1 MKIFEPEILFHA
13 LQITALVFIM
23 MVIIDWLDVRTR
35 GRLPQW
41 ITDNKM
47 KQYTVA
53 GLLGLTP
60 GCMGSYMNVSLYM
73 HGYLTIGAI
82 VGGMIATT
90 GEASLIMFALF
101 PKTAIFIHLL
111 LIGFGMIFAM
121 TTDLIVRLLKIDDKC
136 ECEAIVYHKD
146 ETSLVHYLREHLWAH
161 ILKKHIW
168 RIFLWTFLAIW
179 FVHLGENYLDL
190 RSFVNNYPQLVLLL
204 AVLIGLIPDVAPQFV
219 FIFLYHD
226 GLIPFSVLLTS
237 SMIQNGHGLIPLLS
251 YSVKNTLVIKGFNV
265 LFGVIVGIILMALG
279 Y

>member
-1 MKIFEPEILFHA
+1 MKLFEPEILLHA
-13 LQITALVFIM
+13 LQITAWVFIM

-41 ITDNKM
+41 IADNRM

-53 GLLGLTP
+53 GLLGITP
-60 GCMGSYMNVSLYM
+60 GCMGSYLNVSLYM

-90 GEASLIMFALF
+90 GEAALIMFALF
-101 PKTAIFIHLL
+101 PKTAIIIHLI
-111 LIGFGMIFAM
+111 LIGFGIIFAI
-121 TTDLIVRLLKIDDKC
+121 TTDLIVRFLKIDDKC
-136 ECEAIVYHKD
+136 ECEAVVYHRN
-146 ETSLVHYLREHLWAH
+146 ETSLAHYLKEHLWAH

-179 FVHLGENYLDL
+179 FVHLGEHYFDL
-190 RSFVNNYPQLVLLL
+190 KSFVSAHPQLVLLF

-219 FIFLYHD
+219 FVFLYHD

-265 LFGVIVGIILMALG
+265 LFGVIVGIIFMALG
-279 Y
+279 F

>member
-1 MKIFEPEILFHA
+1 MKIFEPQILIHA
-13 LQITALVFIM
+13 VQITAWVFIM

-90 GEASLIMFALF
+90 GEAALIMFALF
-101 PKTAIFIHLL
+101 PKTAIFIHLI
-111 LIGFGMIFAM
+111 LIGSGIIFAM

-146 ETSLVHYLREHLWAH
+146 ETSLAHYLREHLWAH

-265 LFGVIVGIILMALG
+265 LFGVIVGIILMTLG

>member
-1 MKIFEPEILFHA
+1 MKILEADIFFYSI
-13 LQITALVFIM
+13 QITALVFIM
-23 MVIIDWLDVRTR
+23 MVIIDWMDVRTR

-41 ITDNKM
+41 ITDSKM

-73 HGYLTIGAI
+73 HGYLTVGAI

-90 GEASLIMFALF
+90 GEAALIMFALF
-101 PKTAIFIHLL
+101 PKTAIIIHLI
-111 LIGFGMIFAM
+111 LIGLGIIFAM

-136 ECEAIVYHKD
+136 ECESIVYHRD
-146 ETSLVHYLREHLWAH
+146 ETSLVHYLKEHLWGH

-168 RIFLWTFLAIW
+168 RIFLWTFLAMW
-179 FVHLGENYLDL
+179 FVHLGEHYLDL

-204 AVLIGLIPDVAPQFV
+204 AVLIGLIPDVAPQFI
-219 FIFLYHD
+219 FIFMFND

-265 LFGVIVGIILMALG
+265 LFGVIVGIILMIFG

>member
-1 MKIFEPEILFHA
+1 MKIFDPEILVHA

-90 GEASLIMFALF
+90 GEAALIMFALF
-101 PKTAIFIHLL
+101 PQTAIIIHLI
-111 LIGFGMIFAM
+111 LIGLGIIFAII
-121 TTDLIVRLLKIDDKC
+121 TDLIVRLLKIDDKC
-136 ECEAIVYHKD
+136 ECEAVVYHRD
-146 ETSLVHYLREHLWAH
+146 ETSLVHYLKEHLWAH

-265 LFGVIVGIILMALG
+265 LFGIMVCIMLMALG

>member
-1 MKIFEPEILFHA
+1 MKIFEFDIFFHA
-13 LQITALVFIM
+13 IQITGLVFIM

-41 ITDNKM
+41 IANNRL

-60 GCMGSYMNVSLYM
+60 GCMGSYMNVSLYI
-73 HGYLTIGAI
+73 HGYLSIGAI

-90 GEASLIMFALF
+90 GEAALIMFALF
-101 PKTAIFIHLL
+101 PKTAIVIHLI
-111 LIGFGMIFAM
+111 LISLGIIFAL
-121 TTDLIVRLLKIDDKC
+121 TTDLIVRLLKIEDKC

-146 ETSLVHYLREHLWAH
+146 ETSLGHYLKEHLWGH
-161 ILKKHIW
+161 IIKKHIW

-179 FVHLGENYLDL
+179 FVHLGENFWDL
-190 RSFVNNYPQLVLLL
+190 RTFVSTYPQLVLLL
-204 AVLIGLIPDVAPQFV
+204 AVLIGLIPDVAPQFI
-219 FIFLYHD
+219 FIFMFHD

-237 SMIQNGHGLIPLLS
+237 SIIQNGHGLIPLLS
-251 YSVKNTLVIKGFNV
+251 YSLKNTLVIKGFNV
-265 LFGVIVGIILMALG
+265 LFGIIVGILVMAFG

>member
-1 MKIFEPEILFHA
+1 MKIFEPEILLHS
-13 LQITALVFIM
+13 LQITALVFVM

-41 ITDNKM
+41 IADNKF
-47 KQYTVA
+47 KQYSVA

-90 GEASLIMFALF
+90 GEAALVMFALI
-101 PKTAIFIHLL
+101 PKTAILIHLI
-111 LIGFGMIFAM
+111 LIGLGMIFAM
-121 TTDLIVRLLKIDDKC
+121 MTDLVFRVLKISDKC
-136 ECEAIVYHKD
+136 EYEAVVYHRD
-146 ETSLVHYLREHLWAH
+146 ETSLVHYLREHLWGH
-161 ILKKHIW
+161 VLKKHIW

-179 FVHLGENYLDL
+179 FVHVGENYFDL
-190 RSFVNNYPQLVLLL
+190 KSFVSDHPQLVLLL
-204 AVLIGLIPDVAPQFV
+204 AVLIGLIPDVAPQFI
-219 FIFLYHD
+219 FIFMFSD

-237 SMIQNGHGLIPLLS
+237 SMVQNGHGLIPLLS
-251 YSVKNTLVIKGFNV
+251 YSVKNTLIIKGFNV
-265 LFGVIVGIILMALG
+265 LYGLIVGIIVMILG